1 MALKLPPGYVDLF
14 TATTLRSVDISVIG
28 VVTDYLPPSRSKGND
43 WMCSFSLTDDS
54 NRGYRA
60 YGDGLKVRFFRPI
73 EAELPHIQSLGDL
86 VLIRN
91 IRAKDWSGMTILLS
105 NRITTWVVFPMSSIP
120 EKLPTNN
127 IQLIQKKGIRTP
139 PPTNSEIQ
147 YVVSLCN
154 SQDRSSF
161 KIPAISNESTNQAS
175 SSSIS
180 KNTASRQKFSLIK
193 DLKVDMYYDLIG
205 EVVKMF
211 SANGRCE
218 LYLSDY
224 TSNNLLY
231 NYEWGRTDGED
242 VLDGHAYGQIS
253 RVSKKWQGPLGKMS
267 LLVTLW
273 SPHSEFAQ
281 EKVKEKD
288 FIHLRNVHARRK
300 DGSTLEGSLHT
311 DRRYPDRVDVTILKD
326 HEDDRVKDVLK
337 RKRDYSKK
345 FTEQSRGFVTEVR
358 GQKRQQGDD
367 ESVRKTKRSRRQ
379 RKQQGKKKQNDVSVD
394 DEQSENESKS
404 LTFVEHKLN
413 KNSEFLSASYFSLCK
428 FFSILVS

>member
-14 TATTLRSVDISVIG
+14 TAATIRDVDINVIG

-43 WMCSFSLTDDS
+43 WMCSFSITDDS
-54 NRGYRA
+54 NRGYRE

-73 EAELPHIQSLGDL
+73 EAELPPIQNLGDL
-86 VLIRN
+86 VVIRN

-127 IQLIQKKGIRTP
+127 IQLKQKKGIRTP

-147 YVVSLCN
+147 YVISLCN

-161 KIPAISNESTNQAS
+161 KIPVTSNESTNLAS
-175 SSSIS
+175 NSNMS
-180 KNTASRQKFSLIK
+180 KSTASRQKFSLIK

-205 EVVKMF
+205 EVVKIF
-211 SANGRCE
+211 TTNGRCE

-242 VLDGHAYGQIS
+242 VLDGDACGHIS

-288 FIHLRNVHARRK
+288 FIHLRNVHARRR

-337 RKRDYSKK
+337 RKRDYNKK
-345 FTEQSRGFVTEVR
+345 FTDQSGGFVTEVR
-358 GQKRQQGDD
+358 EHKRKLGDD
-367 ESVRKTKRSRRQ
+367 FESTSKNPPRKRPKQ
-379 RKQQGKKKQNDVSVD
+379 RKQKGKRKQNDTSAD
-394 DEQSENESKS
+394 DEKS
-404 LTFVEHKLN
+404 QDKLTTINFLEHKLN
-413 KNSEFLSASYFSLCK
+413 KNSEFLSASYFSL
-428 FFSILVS
+428 